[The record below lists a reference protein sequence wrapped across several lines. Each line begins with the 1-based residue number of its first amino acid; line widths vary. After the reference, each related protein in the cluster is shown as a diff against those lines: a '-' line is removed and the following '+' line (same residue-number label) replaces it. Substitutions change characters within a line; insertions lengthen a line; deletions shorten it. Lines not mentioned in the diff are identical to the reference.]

1 MGHFF
6 SFGYGS
12 GLRIRIWIGSGSRD
26 PTESGSTTLAKI
38 YDCLQSAHGHGICVN
53 WELGLPQHWFP
64 YASVCQLWLYPSI
77 SLHESIVRSISQ
89 VCTYTV
95 RIQYRRVS
103 SSIHQNMHAGTG
115 KKFQVLSWTICN
127 SFVIS
132 AHFLELIFTH
142 NWQKNAKPCI
152 GHMQAKRQKPLIRKT
167 GSITIMKTCQDWE
180 IFVRKMIICLKSVNL
195 LLNCI

>member
-1 MGHFF
+1 MGHFC

-12 GLRIRIWIGSGSRD
+12 GLRIRIRIGSGSRD

-53 WELGLPQHWFP
+53 WEQGPSQHWFRF
-64 YASVCQLWLYPSI
+64 ASVCQLWLYPSI
-77 SLHESIVRSISQ
+77 MLHRKVNKPGLYLH
-89 VCTYTV
+89 CT
-95 RIQYRRVS
+95 QYRRVR

-152 GHMQAKRQKPLIRKT
+152 GHMQAKRQKPLICKT

-180 IFVRKMIICLKSVNL
+180 IFVRKMIICLKSANL
-195 LLNCI
+195 RLNCI